1 MHAIRQ
7 RLMAEMNRHMR
18 KIILILL
25 GSAVVTVMGAAA
37 LSTAQAQADKGAAMM
52 QLESGRLPAAPFP
65 HRLHQE
71 TIDDC
76 NACHSMFPQK
86 RGAIK
91 ELQAQGKLKKQ
102 QVMNKN
108 CIACH
113 KERKMAGKSA
123 GPVSCTD
130 CHAR

>member
-1 MHAIRQ
+1 
-7 RLMAEMNRHMR
+7 MAGMNRHMR
-18 KIILILL
+18 KIILILI
-25 GSAVVTVMGAAA
+25 GSAVVTVIGSAA
-37 LSTAQAQADKGAAMM
+37 LSAAQAQADKGAAMM
-52 QLESGRLPAAPFP
+52 QLESGRLPAATFP

-71 TIDDC
+71 KLDDC

-102 QVMNKN
+102 EVMNKN

-113 KERKMAGKSA
+113 KESKMAGKSS
-123 GPVSCTD
+123 GPVSCMD